1 MLLVGHEIPLLVNLA
16 VEFGLKDEL
25 IFLGSQS
32 DVKPILSSLD
42 LHVLSSSHGEGFPNV
57 LAEAML
63 CGVPCIA
70 TNVGDSS
77 KLLEI
82 WEL

>member
-1 MLLVGHEIPLLVNLA
+1 MVGHEIQLLLNLE

-77 KLLEI
+77 KIIGDLEL
-82 WEL
+82 W